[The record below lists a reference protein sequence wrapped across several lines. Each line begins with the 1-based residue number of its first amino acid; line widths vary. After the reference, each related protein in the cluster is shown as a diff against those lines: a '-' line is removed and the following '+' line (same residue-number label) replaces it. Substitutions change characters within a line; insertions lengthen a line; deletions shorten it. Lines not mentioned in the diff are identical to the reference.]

1 MSYNP
6 SGGGGSSSW
15 TSITGKPTT
24 FPPETPQAISHITGL
39 QTALDGK
46 QAAGSYQPLATVL
59 TNTTAAFTTAQ
70 ETKLAGIATGATA
83 NSSDATLLARANHTG
98 TQAALT
104 ISDFDSAA
112 RAQVEAELVAGTNV
126 TITPSGTGATRQ
138 LTIAASGG
146 GGSSGPYAAMILA
159 SNYTLTSTTAS
170 QKLFNLGTSSGGA
183 ITLAAGIY
191 RVHTQL
197 YITGMSATSGNGTF
211 SLLGA
216 GTATLGNSLRHSIG
230 IDNTTPTNAGTQT
243 GAWSL
248 NTTTNNMATNATGTA
263 VAVTIDGLVIV
274 TVGGTIIPSIALTTA
289 SAAIVQA
296 PSHIIIEQVSSSS
309 GTTTIGTVT

>member
-15 TSITGKPTT
+15 TSITGKPST

-59 TNTTAAFTTAQ
+59 TNTTASFTTAQ

-83 NSSDATLLARANHTG
+83 NSADATLLARANHTG
-98 TQAALT
+98 SQAAST
-104 ISDFDSAA
+104 ISDFNSAA

-126 TITPSGTGATRQ
+126 TITPSGTGAARQ

-159 SNYTLTSTTAS
+159 SNYTLSNVGTR

-183 ITLAAGIY
+183 ITLAARIY
-191 RVHTQL
+191 SIRTQL
-197 YITGMSATSGNGTF
+197 YITSMSGTTGNGTF
-211 SLLGA
+211 DIKGA
-216 GTATLGNSLRHSIG
+216 GTATLGNSIRHSIG
-230 IDNTTPTNAGTQT
+230 IDATAPTTAATQT
-243 GAWSL
+243 GVWSI
-248 NTTTNNMATNATGTA
+248 NITSNGMATNTTGA
-263 VAVTIDGLVIV
+263 SVAVTITGLLVV
-274 TVGGTIIPSIALTTA
+274 TTGGTIIPSITLATA
-289 SAAIVQA
+289 AAAVVNA
-296 PSHIIIEQVSSSS
+296 PSHIIIDQISSSS
-309 GTTTIGTVT
+309 GTTTVGTVT

>member
-6 SGGGGSSSW
+6 SGGGGSPSWSSV
-15 TSITGKPTT
+15 TGKPST

-70 ETKLAGIATGATA
+70 ETKLAGLATVAT
-83 NSSDATLLARANHTG
+83 SG
-98 TQAALT
+98 
-104 ISDFDSAA
+104 SAA
-112 RAQVEAELVAGTNV
+112 DLSGNLAVARLN
-126 TITPSGTGATRQ
+126 SGTDASATTFWRGDG
-138 LTIAASGG
+138 TWATPAG

-159 SNYTLTSTTAS
+159 SNYTLTSTTAA

-191 RVHTQL
+191 RVYTQL

-211 SLLGA
+211 NILGA
-216 GTATLGNSLRHSIG
+216 GTATISGSMRHSIG

-243 GAWSL
+243 GAFSL
-248 NTTTNNMATNATGTA
+248 NTSTNNMATNATGTS
-263 VAVTIDGLVIV
+263 VAVTIQGLMVV

-289 SAAIVQA
+289 AAAIVRA